1 MSGTEGT
8 HRHHH
13 GHGHHHGHH
22 RRQREKRR
30 KMILLGVTIAVAVI
44 ALATGVVLKKLNEQK
59 IYHVTSANSV
69 DVGAGYRYTEY
80 NGKKYQYNNRVT
92 TLLYA
97 GLDSFD
103 EMKQTAVYGDKARA
117 DSIMLIVLDE
127 ASKKM
132 SVVAI
137 NRDTM
142 TEIHRFSRN
151 GDDLGTYVTHLG
163 YAYANGDGGE
173 ASCENLM
180 EAVSNLI
187 DGLPIDGY
195 IVSNQTSI
203 VMINDLVGGVTVTV
217 PNDDL
222 VAQYP
227 ELTKGSV
234 VTLDDSNVRAYVQ
247 QRDTAVD
254 FSNEG
259 RIERQKSF
267 VLSFMDEFSTL
278 VNDDASQVWD
288 KLEECSSWLQTD
300 ITKNRYLS
308 LADAF
313 SQTSLTSDS
322 YYILEGED
330 QLGELHDEFYYD
342 EDALQELIIKLF
354 YREV

>member
-1 MSGTEGT
+1 MDSKENSRRR
-8 HRHHH
+8 HNRHHH
-13 GHGHHHGHH
+13 RKSRH
-22 RRQREKRR
+22 QRKKQ
-30 KMILLGVTIAVAVI
+30 KMLILGLAAAVI
-44 ALATGVVLKKLNEQK
+44 FVGLAATVVVNKLKEQK
-59 IYHVTSANSV
+59 NYHVTGTNSV

-103 EMKQTAVYGDKARA
+103 ELKKTATYGDKARA

-127 ASKKM
+127 VSKKM

-142 TEIHRFSRN
+142 TEVHRFSRN
-151 GDDLGTYVTHLG
+151 GDDLGVYVTHLG
-163 YAYANGDGGE
+163 YAYTNGDGGE
-173 ASCENLM
+173 ASCENLKT
-180 EAVSNLI
+180 AVSTLFNN
-187 DGLPIDGY
+187 LPIDGY
-195 IVSNQTSI
+195 MVSNQTSI

-222 VAQYP
+222 AAKYP
-227 ELTKGSV
+227 ELTTGNV
-234 VTLDDSNVRAYVQ
+234 VTLDESNVRAYVQ

-267 VLSFMDEFSTL
+267 VLSFMDEFGAM
-278 VNDDASQVWD
+278 VKEDASSVWD
-288 KLEECSSWLQTD
+288 SLEACSDWMQTD
-300 ITKNRYLS
+300 ITKNKYLS

-313 SQTSLTSDS
+313 SNTNLTPDS

-354 YREV
+354 YREI

>member
-1 MSGTEGT
+1 MDSKENSRRR
-8 HRHHH
+8 HKRHHH
-13 GHGHHHGHH
+13 
-22 RRQREKRR
+22 RKSRQQR
-30 KMILLGVTIAVAVI
+30 KQQKMLILGLAAAMVLVGLAAAV
-44 ALATGVVLKKLNEQK
+44 VVNKLKEQK
-59 IYHVTSANSV
+59 NYHVTGANSV

-103 EMKQTAVYGDKARA
+103 ELKQTATYGDKARA

-142 TEIHRFSRN
+142 TEVHRFSRN
-151 GDDLGTYVTHLG
+151 GGDLGTYVTHLG
-163 YAYANGDGGE
+163 YAYANGDGGT
-173 ASCENLM
+173 ASCENLKT
-180 EAVSNLI
+180 AVSTLFN
-187 DGLPIDGY
+187 DLPIDGY
-195 IVSNQTSI
+195 MVSNQTSI

-217 PNDDL
+217 PNNDL
-222 VAQYP
+222 ATQYP
-227 ELTKGSV
+227 ELTEGNI
-234 VTLDDSNVRAYVQ
+234 VTLDESNVRAYVQ

-267 VLSFMDEFSTL
+267 VLSFMDEFGTL
-278 VNDDASQVWD
+278 VKDNSMQVWD
-288 KLEECSSWLQTD
+288 ELEECSNWMQTD

-313 SQTSLTSDS
+313 SQTNLAPDS

>member
-1 MSGTEGT
+1 MDSKENSRRR
-8 HRHHH
+8 HNRHHH
-13 GHGHHHGHH
+13 RKSRH
-22 RRQREKRR
+22 QRKKQ
-30 KMILLGVTIAVAVI
+30 KMLILGLAAAVI
-44 ALATGVVLKKLNEQK
+44 FVGLAATVVVNKLKEQK
-59 IYHVTSANSV
+59 NYHVTGINAV

-103 EMKQTAVYGDKARA
+103 ELKQTATYGDKARA

-127 ASKKM
+127 VSKKM

-142 TEIHRFSRN
+142 TEVHRFSRN
-151 GDDLGTYVTHLG
+151 GDDLGVYVTHLG
-163 YAYANGDGGE
+163 YAYTNGDGGE
-173 ASCENLM
+173 ASCENLKT
-180 EAVSNLI
+180 AVSTLFNN
-187 DGLPIDGY
+187 LPIDGY
-195 IVSNQTSI
+195 MVSNQTSI

-222 VAQYP
+222 AAKYP
-227 ELTKGSV
+227 ELTTGNV
-234 VTLDDSNVRAYVQ
+234 VTLDESNVRAYVQ

-267 VLSFMDEFSTL
+267 VLSFMDEFGTM
-278 VNDDASQVWD
+278 VKEDASSVWD
-288 KLEECSSWLQTD
+288 SLEACSDWMQTD
-300 ITKNRYLS
+300 ITKNKYLS

-313 SQTSLTSDS
+313 SNTNLTPDS

-354 YREV
+354 YREI

>member
-1 MSGTEGT
+1 MDSKENSRRR
-8 HRHHH
+8 HNRHHH
-13 GHGHHHGHH
+13 RKSRH
-22 RRQREKRR
+22 QRKKQ
-30 KMILLGVTIAVAVI
+30 KMLILGLAAAVI
-44 ALATGVVLKKLNEQK
+44 FVGLAATVVVNKLKEQK
-59 IYHVTSANSV
+59 NYHVTGINSV

-103 EMKQTAVYGDKARA
+103 ELKQTATYGDKARA

-127 ASKKM
+127 VSKKM

-142 TEIHRFSRN
+142 TEVHRFSRK
-151 GDDLGTYVTHLG
+151 GDDLGVYVTHLG
-163 YAYANGDGGE
+163 YAYTNGDGGE
-173 ASCENLM
+173 ASCENLKT
-180 EAVSNLI
+180 AVSTLFNN
-187 DGLPIDGY
+187 LPIDGY
-195 IVSNQTSI
+195 MVSNQTSI

-222 VAQYP
+222 AAKYP
-227 ELTKGSV
+227 ELTTGNV
-234 VTLDDSNVRAYVQ
+234 VTLDESNVRAYVQ

-267 VLSFMDEFSTL
+267 VLSFMDEFGSM
-278 VNDDASQVWD
+278 VKEDASSVWD
-288 KLEECSSWLQTD
+288 SLEACSDWMQTD
-300 ITKNRYLS
+300 ITKNKYLS

-313 SQTSLTSDS
+313 SNTNLTPDS

-354 YREV
+354 YREI

>member
-1 MSGTEGT
+1 MDSKENSRRR
-8 HRHHH
+8 HNRHHH
-13 GHGHHHGHH
+13 RKSRHH
-22 RRQREKRR
+22 RKKQ
-30 KMILLGVTIAVAVI
+30 KMLILGLAAAVI
-44 ALATGVVLKKLNEQK
+44 FVGLAATVVVNKLKEQK
-59 IYHVTSANSV
+59 NYHVTGANSV
-69 DVGAGYRYTEY
+69 DVGVGYRYTEY

-103 EMKQTAVYGDKARA
+103 ELKQTATYGDKARA

-142 TEIHRFSRN
+142 TDVHRFSRN
-151 GDDLGTYVTHLG
+151 GGDLGTYVTHLG
-163 YAYANGDGGE
+163 YAYANGDGGT
-173 ASCENLM
+173 ASCENLKT
-180 EAVSNLI
+180 AVSNLFNN
-187 DGLPIDGY
+187 LPIDGY
-195 IVSNQTSI
+195 MVSNQTSI

-217 PNDDL
+217 PNNDL
-222 VAQYP
+222 ATQYP
-227 ELTKGSV
+227 ELTEGNI
-234 VTLDDSNVRAYVQ
+234 VTLDESNVRAYVQ

-267 VLSFMDEFSTL
+267 VLSLMDEFGTL
-278 VNDDASQVWD
+278 VRDNSTQVWD
-288 KLEECSSWLQTD
+288 ELEECSNWMQTD
-300 ITKNRYLS
+300 ITKNKYLS

-313 SQTSLTSDS
+313 SQTNLAPDS

-354 YREV
+354 YREI

>member
-1 MSGTEGT
+1 MDSKENSRRR
-8 HRHHH
+8 HNRHHH
-13 GHGHHHGHH
+13 RKSRH
-22 RRQREKRR
+22 QRKKQ
-30 KMILLGVTIAVAVI
+30 KMLILGLAAAVI
-44 ALATGVVLKKLNEQK
+44 FVGLAATVVINKLKEQK
-59 IYHVTSANSV
+59 NYHVTGANSV

-103 EMKQTAVYGDKARA
+103 ELKQTATYGDKARA

-127 ASKKM
+127 VSKKM

-142 TEIHRFSRN
+142 TEVHRFSRK
-151 GDDLGTYVTHLG
+151 GDDLGVYVTHLG
-163 YAYANGDGGE
+163 YAYTNGDGGE
-173 ASCENLM
+173 ASCENLKT
-180 EAVSNLI
+180 AVSTLFNN
-187 DGLPIDGY
+187 LPIDGY
-195 IVSNQTSI
+195 MVSNQTSI

-222 VAQYP
+222 AAKYP
-227 ELTKGSV
+227 ELTTGNV
-234 VTLDDSNVRAYVQ
+234 VTLDESNVRAYVQ
-247 QRDTAVD
+247 QRDTDVD

-267 VLSFMDEFSTL
+267 VLSFMDEFGAM
-278 VNDDASQVWD
+278 VKEDASSVWD
-288 KLEECSSWLQTD
+288 SLEACSDWMQTD
-300 ITKNRYLS
+300 ITKNKYLS

-313 SQTSLTSDS
+313 SNTNLTPDS

-354 YREV
+354 YREI

>member
-1 MSGTEGT
+1 MDSKENSRRR
-8 HRHHH
+8 HKRHHH
-13 GHGHHHGHH
+13 GKS
-22 RRQREKRR
+22 RQQR
-30 KMILLGVTIAVAVI
+30 KKQKMLILGLAAAVVFVGLAAAV
-44 ALATGVVLKKLNEQK
+44 VVNKLKEQK
-59 IYHVTSANSV
+59 NYHVTGANSV

-103 EMKQTAVYGDKARA
+103 ELKQTATYGDKARA

-142 TEIHRFSRN
+142 TEVHRFSRN
-151 GDDLGTYVTHLG
+151 GGDLGTYVTHLG
-163 YAYANGDGGE
+163 YAYANGDGGT
-173 ASCENLM
+173 ASCENLKT
-180 EAVSNLI
+180 AVSTLFNN
-187 DGLPIDGY
+187 LPIDGY
-195 IVSNQTSI
+195 MVSNQTSI

-217 PNDDL
+217 PNNDL
-222 VAQYP
+222 ATQYP
-227 ELTKGSV
+227 ELTEGNI
-234 VTLDDSNVRAYVQ
+234 VTLDESNVRAYVQ

-267 VLSFMDEFSTL
+267 VLSFMDEFGTL
-278 VNDDASQVWD
+278 VKDNSMQVWD
-288 KLEECSSWLQTD
+288 ELEECSNWMQTD

-313 SQTSLTSDS
+313 SQTNLAPDS

>member
-1 MSGTEGT
+1 MDSKENSRRR
-8 HRHHH
+8 HNRHHH
-13 GHGHHHGHH
+13 RKSRH
-22 RRQREKRR
+22 QRKKQ
-30 KMILLGVTIAVAVI
+30 KMLILGLAAAVI
-44 ALATGVVLKKLNEQK
+44 FVGLAATVVINKLKEQK
-59 IYHVTSANSV
+59 NYHVTGANSV

-103 EMKQTAVYGDKARA
+103 ELKQTATYGDKARA

-127 ASKKM
+127 VSKKM

-142 TEIHRFSRN
+142 TEVHRFSRK
-151 GDDLGTYVTHLG
+151 GDDLGVYVTHLG
-163 YAYANGDGGE
+163 YAYTNGDGGE
-173 ASCENLM
+173 ASCENLKT
-180 EAVSNLI
+180 AVSTLFNN
-187 DGLPIDGY
+187 LPIDGY
-195 IVSNQTSI
+195 MVSNQTSI

-222 VAQYP
+222 VAKYP
-227 ELTKGSV
+227 ELTTGNV
-234 VTLDDSNVRAYVQ
+234 VTLDESNVRAYVQ

-267 VLSFMDEFSTL
+267 VLSFMDEFGAM
-278 VNDDASQVWD
+278 VKEDASSVWD
-288 KLEECSSWLQTD
+288 SLEACSDWMQTD
-300 ITKNRYLS
+300 ITKNKYLS

-313 SQTSLTSDS
+313 SNTNLTADS

-354 YREV
+354 YREI

>member
-1 MSGTEGT
+1 MDSKENSRRR
-8 HRHHH
+8 HNRHHH
-13 GHGHHHGHH
+13 RKSRH
-22 RRQREKRR
+22 QRKKQ
-30 KMILLGVTIAVAVI
+30 KMLILGLAAAVI
-44 ALATGVVLKKLNEQK
+44 FVGLAATVVINKLKEQK
-59 IYHVTSANSV
+59 NYHVTGANSV

-103 EMKQTAVYGDKARA
+103 ELKQTATYGDKARA

-127 ASKKM
+127 VSKKM

-142 TEIHRFSRN
+142 TEVHRFSRK
-151 GDDLGTYVTHLG
+151 GDDLGVYVTHLG
-163 YAYANGDGGE
+163 YAYTNGDGGE
-173 ASCENLM
+173 ASCENLKT
-180 EAVSNLI
+180 AVSTLFNN
-187 DGLPIDGY
+187 LPIDGY
-195 IVSNQTSI
+195 MVSNQTSI

-222 VAQYP
+222 AAKYP
-227 ELTKGSV
+227 ELTTGNV
-234 VTLDDSNVRAYVQ
+234 VTLDESNVRAYVQ

-267 VLSFMDEFSTL
+267 VLSFMDEFGAM
-278 VNDDASQVWD
+278 VKEDASSVWD
-288 KLEECSSWLQTD
+288 SLEACSDWMQTD
-300 ITKNRYLS
+300 ITKNKYLS

-313 SQTSLTSDS
+313 SNTNLTPDS

-354 YREV
+354 YREI

>member
-1 MSGTEGT
+1 MVLVG
-8 HRHHH
+8 
-13 GHGHHHGHH
+13 
-22 RRQREKRR
+22 
-30 KMILLGVTIAVAVI
+30 LAAAV
-44 ALATGVVLKKLNEQK
+44 VVNKLKEQK
-59 IYHVTSANSV
+59 NYHVTGANSV

-103 EMKQTAVYGDKARA
+103 ELKQTATYGDKARA

-142 TEIHRFSRN
+142 TEVHRFSRN
-151 GDDLGTYVTHLG
+151 GGDLGTYVTHLG
-163 YAYANGDGGE
+163 YAYANGDGGT
-173 ASCENLM
+173 ASCENLKT
-180 EAVSNLI
+180 AVSDLFNC
-187 DGLPIDGY
+187 LPINGY
-195 IVSNQTSI
+195 MVSNQTSI

-222 VAQYP
+222 AAKYP
-227 ELTKGSV
+227 ELTTGNV
-234 VTLDDSNVRAYVQ
+234 VTLDESNVRAYVQ

-267 VLSFMDEFSTL
+267 VLSFMDEFGAM
-278 VNDDASQVWD
+278 VKEDASSVWD
-288 KLEECSSWLQTD
+288 SLEACSDWMQTD
-300 ITKNRYLS
+300 ITKNKYLS

-313 SQTSLTSDS
+313 SNTNLTPDS

-354 YREV
+354 YREI

>member
-1 MSGTEGT
+1 MDSKENSRRG
-8 HRHHH
+8 HKRHHH
-13 GHGHHHGHH
+13 GKS
-22 RRQREKRR
+22 RQQR
-30 KMILLGVTIAVAVI
+30 KQQKMLILGLAAAVVFVGLAAAV
-44 ALATGVVLKKLNEQK
+44 VVNKLNEQK
-59 IYHVTSANSV
+59 NYHVTGANSV

-103 EMKQTAVYGDKARA
+103 ELKQTATYGDKARA

-142 TEIHRFSRN
+142 TEVHRFSRN
-151 GDDLGTYVTHLG
+151 GGDLGTYVTHLG
-163 YAYANGDGGE
+163 YAYANGDGGT
-173 ASCENLM
+173 ASCENLKT
-180 EAVSNLI
+180 AVSTLFNN
-187 DGLPIDGY
+187 LPIDGY
-195 IVSNQTSI
+195 MVSNQTSI

-217 PNDDL
+217 PNNDL
-222 VAQYP
+222 ATKYP
-227 ELTKGSV
+227 ELTEGNI
-234 VTLDDSNVRAYVQ
+234 VTLDESNVRAYVQ

-267 VLSFMDEFSTL
+267 VLSFMDEFGTL
-278 VNDDASQVWD
+278 VKDNSMQVWD
-288 KLEECSSWLQTD
+288 ELEECSDWMQTD

-313 SQTSLTSDS
+313 SQTNLAPDS

>member
-1 MSGTEGT
+1 MDSKENSRRR
-8 HRHHH
+8 HNRHHH
-13 GHGHHHGHH
+13 RKSRH
-22 RRQREKRR
+22 QRKKQ
-30 KMILLGVTIAVAVI
+30 KMLILGLAAAVAFVGLAATVVI
-44 ALATGVVLKKLNEQK
+44 NKLKEQK
-59 IYHVTSANSV
+59 NYHVTGANSV

-103 EMKQTAVYGDKARA
+103 ELKQTATYGDKARA

-127 ASKKM
+127 VSKKM

-142 TEIHRFSRN
+142 TEAHRFSRK
-151 GDDLGTYVTHLG
+151 GDDLGVYVTHLG
-163 YAYANGDGGE
+163 YAYTNGDGGE
-173 ASCENLM
+173 ASCENLKT
-180 EAVSNLI
+180 AVSTLFNN
-187 DGLPIDGY
+187 LPIDGY
-195 IVSNQTSI
+195 MVSNQTSI

-222 VAQYP
+222 AAKYP
-227 ELTKGSV
+227 ELTTGNV
-234 VTLDDSNVRAYVQ
+234 VTLDESNVRAYVQ

-267 VLSFMDEFSTL
+267 VLSFMDEFGAM
-278 VNDDASQVWD
+278 VKEDASSVWD
-288 KLEECSSWLQTD
+288 SLEACSDWMQTD
-300 ITKNRYLS
+300 ITKNKYLS

-313 SQTSLTSDS
+313 SNTNLTPDS

-354 YREV
+354 YREI

>member
-1 MSGTEGT
+1 MDSKENSRRR
-8 HRHHH
+8 HNRHHH
-13 GHGHHHGHH
+13 RKSRH
-22 RRQREKRR
+22 QRKKQ
-30 KMILLGVTIAVAVI
+30 KMLILGLAAAVI
-44 ALATGVVLKKLNEQK
+44 FVGLAATVVVNKLKEQK
-59 IYHVTSANSV
+59 NYHVTGTNSV

-103 EMKQTAVYGDKARA
+103 ELKQTATYGDKARA

-142 TEIHRFSRN
+142 TEVHRFSRN
-151 GDDLGTYVTHLG
+151 GGDLGNYVTHLG
-163 YAYANGDGGE
+163 YAYANGDGGT
-173 ASCENLM
+173 ASCENLKT
-180 EAVSNLI
+180 AVSTLFN
-187 DGLPIDGY
+187 DLPIDGY
-195 IVSNQTSI
+195 MVSNQTSI
-203 VMINDLVGGVTVTV
+203 AMINDLVGGVTVTV
-217 PNDDL
+217 PNNDL
-222 VAQYP
+222 ATQYP
-227 ELTKGSV
+227 ELTEGNI
-234 VTLDDSNVRAYVQ
+234 VTLDESNVRAYVQ

-267 VLSFMDEFSTL
+267 VLSFMDEFGTL
-278 VNDDASQVWD
+278 VKDNSMQVWD
-288 KLEECSSWLQTD
+288 ELEECSDWMQTD

-313 SQTSLTSDS
+313 SQTNLAPDS

>member
-1 MSGTEGT
+1 MDSKENSRRR
-8 HRHHH
+8 HNRHHH
-13 GHGHHHGHH
+13 RKSRH
-22 RRQREKRR
+22 QRKKQ
-30 KMILLGVTIAVAVI
+30 KMLILGLAAAVAFVGLAATVVI
-44 ALATGVVLKKLNEQK
+44 NKLKEQK
-59 IYHVTSANSV
+59 NYHVTGANSV

-103 EMKQTAVYGDKARA
+103 ELKQTATYGDKARA

-127 ASKKM
+127 VSKKM

-142 TEIHRFSRN
+142 TEVHRFSRN
-151 GDDLGTYVTHLG
+151 GDDLGVYVTHLG
-163 YAYANGDGGE
+163 YAYTNGDGGE
-173 ASCENLM
+173 ASCENLKT
-180 EAVSNLI
+180 AVSTLFNN
-187 DGLPIDGY
+187 LPIDGY
-195 IVSNQTSI
+195 MVSNQTSI

-222 VAQYP
+222 AAKYP
-227 ELTKGSV
+227 ELTTGNV
-234 VTLDDSNVRAYVQ
+234 VTLDESNVRAYVQ

-267 VLSFMDEFSTL
+267 VLSFMDEFGAM
-278 VNDDASQVWD
+278 VKEDASSVWD
-288 KLEECSSWLQTD
+288 SLEACSDWMQTD
-300 ITKNRYLS
+300 ITKNKYLS

-313 SQTSLTSDS
+313 SQTNLAPDS

-330 QLGELHDEFYYD
+330 QLGEFHDEFYYD

-354 YREV
+354 YREI

>member
-1 MSGTEGT
+1 MDSKENSRRR
-8 HRHHH
+8 HNRHHH
-13 GHGHHHGHH
+13 RKSRHH
-22 RRQREKRR
+22 RKKQ
-30 KMILLGVTIAVAVI
+30 KMLILGLAAAVI
-44 ALATGVVLKKLNEQK
+44 FVGLAATVVVNKLKEQK
-59 IYHVTSANSV
+59 NYHVTGANSV
-69 DVGAGYRYTEY
+69 DVGVGYRYTEY

-97 GLDSFD
+97 SLEFD
-103 EMKQTAVYGDKARA
+103 ELKQTATYGDKARA

-142 TEIHRFSRN
+142 TDVHRFSRN
-151 GDDLGTYVTHLG
+151 GGDLGTYVTHLG
-163 YAYANGDGGE
+163 YAYANGDGGT
-173 ASCENLM
+173 ASCENLKT
-180 EAVSNLI
+180 AVSNLFNN
-187 DGLPIDGY
+187 LPIDGY
-195 IVSNQTSI
+195 MVSNQTSI

-217 PNDDL
+217 PNNDL
-222 VAQYP
+222 ATQYP
-227 ELTKGSV
+227 ELTEGNI
-234 VTLDDSNVRAYVQ
+234 VTLDESNVRAYVQ

-267 VLSFMDEFSTL
+267 VLSLMDEFGTL
-278 VNDDASQVWD
+278 VRDNSTQVWD
-288 KLEECSSWLQTD
+288 ELEECSNWMQTD
-300 ITKNRYLS
+300 ITKNKYLS

-313 SQTSLTSDS
+313 SQTNLAPDS

-354 YREV
+354 YREI

>member
-1 MSGTEGT
+1 MDSKENSRRR
-8 HRHHH
+8 HNRHHH
-13 GHGHHHGHH
+13 RKSRHH
-22 RRQREKRR
+22 RKKQ
-30 KMILLGVTIAVAVI
+30 KMLILGLAAAVI
-44 ALATGVVLKKLNEQK
+44 FVGLAATVVVNKLKEQK
-59 IYHVTSANSV
+59 NYHVTGANSV
-69 DVGAGYRYTEY
+69 DVGVGYRYTEY

-103 EMKQTAVYGDKARA
+103 ELKQTATYGDKARA

-142 TEIHRFSRN
+142 TDVHRFSRN
-151 GDDLGTYVTHLG
+151 GGDLGTYVTHLG
-163 YAYANGDGGE
+163 YAYANGDGGT
-173 ASCENLM
+173 ASCENLKT
-180 EAVSNLI
+180 AVSNLFNN
-187 DGLPIDGY
+187 LPIDGY
-195 IVSNQTSI
+195 MVSNQTSI

-217 PNDDL
+217 PNNDL
-222 VAQYP
+222 ATQYP
-227 ELTKGSV
+227 ELTEGNI
-234 VTLDDSNVRAYVQ
+234 VTLDESNVRAYVQ

-267 VLSFMDEFSTL
+267 VLSLMDEFGTL
-278 VNDDASQVWD
+278 VRDNSTQVWD
-288 KLEECSSWLQTD
+288 ELEECSNWMQTD
-300 ITKNRYLS
+300 ITKNKYLS
-308 LADAF
+308 LAYAF
-313 SQTSLTSDS
+313 SQTNLAPDS

-354 YREV
+354 YREI

>member
-1 MSGTEGT
+1 MDSKENSRRG
-8 HRHHH
+8 HKRHHH
-13 GHGHHHGHH
+13 
-22 RRQREKRR
+22 RKSRQQR
-30 KMILLGVTIAVAVI
+30 KQQKMLILGLAAAVVFVGLAAAV
-44 ALATGVVLKKLNEQK
+44 VVNKLNEQK
-59 IYHVTSANSV
+59 NYHVTGANSV

-103 EMKQTAVYGDKARA
+103 ELKQTATYGDKARA

-142 TEIHRFSRN
+142 TEVHRFSRN
-151 GDDLGTYVTHLG
+151 GGDLGTYVTHLG
-163 YAYANGDGGE
+163 YAYANGDGGT
-173 ASCENLM
+173 ASCENLKT
-180 EAVSNLI
+180 AVSTLFN
-187 DGLPIDGY
+187 DLPIDGY
-195 IVSNQTSI
+195 MVSNQTSI

-217 PNDDL
+217 PNNDL
-222 VAQYP
+222 ATQYP
-227 ELTKGSV
+227 ELTEGNI
-234 VTLDDSNVRAYVQ
+234 VTLDESNVRAYVQ

-267 VLSFMDEFSTL
+267 VLSFMDEFGTL
-278 VNDDASQVWD
+278 VKDNSMQVWD
-288 KLEECSSWLQTD
+288 ELEECSDWMQTD

-313 SQTSLTSDS
+313 SQTNLAPDS

>member
-1 MSGTEGT
+1 MDSKENSRRR
-8 HRHHH
+8 HNRHHH
-13 GHGHHHGHH
+13 RKSRH
-22 RRQREKRR
+22 QRKKQ
-30 KMILLGVTIAVAVI
+30 KMLILGLAAAAIFVGLAATVVI
-44 ALATGVVLKKLNEQK
+44 NKLKEQK
-59 IYHVTSANSV
+59 NYHVTGANSV

-103 EMKQTAVYGDKARA
+103 ELKQTATYGDKARA

-127 ASKKM
+127 VSKKM

-142 TEIHRFSRN
+142 TEVHRFSRK
-151 GDDLGTYVTHLG
+151 GDDLGVYVTHLG
-163 YAYANGDGGE
+163 YAYTNGDGGE
-173 ASCENLM
+173 ASCENLKT
-180 EAVSNLI
+180 AVSTLFNN
-187 DGLPIDGY
+187 LPIDGY
-195 IVSNQTSI
+195 MVSNQTSI

-222 VAQYP
+222 AAKYP
-227 ELTKGSV
+227 ELTTGNV
-234 VTLDDSNVRAYVQ
+234 VTLDESNVRAYVQ

-267 VLSFMDEFSTL
+267 VLSFMDEFGTM
-278 VNDDASQVWD
+278 VKEDASSVWD
-288 KLEECSSWLQTD
+288 SLEACSDWMQTD
-300 ITKNRYLS
+300 ITKNKYLS

-313 SQTSLTSDS
+313 SNTNLTPDS

-354 YREV
+354 YREI

>member
-1 MSGTEGT
+1 MDSKENSRRRYN
-8 HRHHH
+8 RHHH
-13 GHGHHHGHH
+13 RKSRH
-22 RRQREKRR
+22 QRKKQ
-30 KMILLGVTIAVAVI
+30 KMLILGLAAAVAFVGLAATVVI
-44 ALATGVVLKKLNEQK
+44 NKLKEQK
-59 IYHVTSANSV
+59 NYHVTGANSV

-103 EMKQTAVYGDKARA
+103 ELKQTATYGDKARA

-127 ASKKM
+127 VSKKM

-142 TEIHRFSRN
+142 TEVHRFSRK
-151 GDDLGTYVTHLG
+151 GDDLGVYVTHLG
-163 YAYANGDGGE
+163 YAYTNGDGGE
-173 ASCENLM
+173 ASCENLKT
-180 EAVSNLI
+180 AVSTLFNN
-187 DGLPIDGY
+187 LPIDGY
-195 IVSNQTSI
+195 MVSNQTSI

-222 VAQYP
+222 AAKYP
-227 ELTKGSV
+227 ELTTGNV
-234 VTLDDSNVRAYVQ
+234 VTLDESNVRAYVQ

-267 VLSFMDEFSTL
+267 VLSFMDEFGAM
-278 VNDDASQVWD
+278 VKEDASSVWD
-288 KLEECSSWLQTD
+288 SLEACSDWMQTD
-300 ITKNRYLS
+300 ITKNKYLS

-313 SQTSLTSDS
+313 SNTNLTPDS

-354 YREV
+354 YREI

>member
-1 MSGTEGT
+1 MDSKENSRRG
-8 HRHHH
+8 HKRHHH
-13 GHGHHHGHH
+13 
-22 RRQREKRR
+22 RKSRQQR
-30 KMILLGVTIAVAVI
+30 KQQKMLILGLAAAVVFVGLAAAV
-44 ALATGVVLKKLNEQK
+44 VVNKLKEQK
-59 IYHVTSANSV
+59 NYHVTGANSV

-103 EMKQTAVYGDKARA
+103 ELKQTATYGDKARA

-142 TEIHRFSRN
+142 TEVHRFSRN
-151 GDDLGTYVTHLG
+151 GGDLGTYVTHLG

-173 ASCENLM
+173 ASCENLKT
-180 EAVSNLI
+180 AVSDLFNC
-187 DGLPIDGY
+187 LPINGY
-195 IVSNQTSI
+195 MVSNQTSI

-222 VAQYP
+222 AAKYP
-227 ELTKGSV
+227 ELTTGNV
-234 VTLDDSNVRAYVQ
+234 VTLDESNVRAYVQ

-267 VLSFMDEFSTL
+267 VLSFMDEFGAM
-278 VNDDASQVWD
+278 VKEDASSVWD
-288 KLEECSSWLQTD
+288 SLEACSDWMQTD
-300 ITKNRYLS
+300 ITKNKYLS

-313 SQTSLTSDS
+313 SNTNLTPDS

-354 YREV
+354 YREI

>member
-1 MSGTEGT
+1 MDSKENSRRR
-8 HRHHH
+8 HSRHHH
-13 GHGHHHGHH
+13 RKSRH
-22 RRQREKRR
+22 QRKKQ
-30 KMILLGVTIAVAVI
+30 KMLILGLAAAVVFVG
-44 ALATGVVLKKLNEQK
+44 LAATVVVNKLKEQK
-59 IYHVTSANSV
+59 NYHVTGANSV

-103 EMKQTAVYGDKARA
+103 ELKQTATYGDKARA

-142 TEIHRFSRN
+142 TEVHRFSRN
-151 GDDLGTYVTHLG
+151 GGDLGTYVTHLG
-163 YAYANGDGGE
+163 YAYTNGDGGT
-173 ASCENLM
+173 ASCENLKT
-180 EAVSNLI
+180 AVSTLFN
-187 DGLPIDGY
+187 DLPIDGY
-195 IVSNQTSI
+195 MVSNQTSI

-217 PNDDL
+217 PNNDL
-222 VAQYP
+222 ATKYP
-227 ELTKGSV
+227 ELTEGNI
-234 VTLDDSNVRAYVQ
+234 VTLDESNVRAYVQ

-267 VLSFMDEFSTL
+267 VLSFMDEFGAM
-278 VNDDASQVWD
+278 VKEDASSVWD
-288 KLEECSSWLQTD
+288 SLEACSDWMQTD
-300 ITKNRYLS
+300 ITKNKYLS

-313 SQTSLTSDS
+313 SNTNLTPDS

-354 YREV
+354 YREI

>member
-1 MSGTEGT
+1 ML
-8 HRHHH
+8 
-13 GHGHHHGHH
+13 
-22 RRQREKRR
+22 
-30 KMILLGVTIAVAVI
+30 ILGLAAAVAFVGLAATVVI
-44 ALATGVVLKKLNEQK
+44 NKLKEQK
-59 IYHVTSANSV
+59 NYHVTGANSV

-103 EMKQTAVYGDKARA
+103 ELKQTATYGDKARA

-142 TEIHRFSRN
+142 TEVHRFSRN
-151 GDDLGTYVTHLG
+151 GGDLGTYVTHLG
-163 YAYANGDGGE
+163 YAYANGDGGT
-173 ASCENLM
+173 ASCENLKT
-180 EAVSNLI
+180 AVSTLFNN
-187 DGLPIDGY
+187 LPIDGY
-195 IVSNQTSI
+195 MVSNQTSI

-217 PNDDL
+217 PNNDL
-222 VAQYP
+222 ATKYP
-227 ELTKGSV
+227 ELTEGNI
-234 VTLDDSNVRAYVQ
+234 VTLDESNVRAYVQ

-267 VLSFMDEFSTL
+267 VLSFMDEFGTL
-278 VNDDASQVWD
+278 VKDNSMQVWD
-288 KLEECSSWLQTD
+288 ELEECSDWMQTD

-313 SQTSLTSDS
+313 SQTNLAPDS

>member
-1 MSGTEGT
+1 MDSKENSRRR
-8 HRHHH
+8 HKRHHH
-13 GHGHHHGHH
+13 
-22 RRQREKRR
+22 RKSRQQR
-30 KMILLGVTIAVAVI
+30 KQQKMLILGLAAAMVLVGLAAAV
-44 ALATGVVLKKLNEQK
+44 VVNKLKEQK
-59 IYHVTSANSV
+59 NYHVTGANSV

-103 EMKQTAVYGDKARA
+103 ELKQTATYGDKARA

-142 TEIHRFSRN
+142 TEVHRFSRN
-151 GDDLGTYVTHLG
+151 GGDLGTYVTHLG
-163 YAYANGDGGE
+163 YAYANGDGGT
-173 ASCENLM
+173 ASCENLK

-187 DGLPIDGY
+187 GGLPISGY

-203 VMINDLVGGVTVTV
+203 SMINDLVGGVTVTV

-222 VAQYP
+222 AAEYP
-227 ELTKGSV
+227 ELTSGSV
-234 VTLDDSNVRAYVQ
+234 VTLDDSNVRAFVQ

-267 VLSFMDEFSTL
+267 VTSFMDEFGTL
-278 VNDDASQVWD
+278 VAEDASGVWN
-288 KLEECSSWLQTD
+288 KLEDFGNYLQTD
-300 ITKNRYLS
+300 ITKNKYLS

-313 SQTSLTSDS
+313 HNTSLTSDS

-330 QLGELHDEFYYD
+330 SLGELHDEFYYD
-342 EDALQELIIKLF
+342 ADALQELIIKLF

>member
-1 MSGTEGT
+1 MESKQRIDSTS
-8 HRHHH
+8 R
-13 GHGHHHGHH
+13 HHGHH
-22 RRQREKRR
+22 KHHRHHRHGRNIKPLV
-30 KMILLGVTIAVAVI
+30 IGLIVAAVAV
-44 ALATGVVLKKLNEQK
+44 ALGSAAVVNQLNRRK
-59 IYHVTSANSV
+59 NYHVTGANSV

-103 EMKQTAVYGDKARA
+103 ELKQTATYGDKARA

-127 ASKKM
+127 VSKKM

-142 TEIHRFSRN
+142 TEVHRFSRN
-151 GDDLGTYVTHLG
+151 GDDLGAYVTHLG

-173 ASCENLM
+173 ASCENLKT
-180 EAVSNLI
+180 AVSDLFNC
-187 DGLPIDGY
+187 LPINGY
-195 IVSNQTSI
+195 MVSNQTSI

-222 VAQYP
+222 AAKYP
-227 ELTKGSV
+227 ELTTGNV
-234 VTLDDSNVRAYVQ
+234 VTLDESNVRAYVQ

-267 VLSFMDEFSTL
+267 VLSFMDEFGAM
-278 VNDDASQVWD
+278 VKEDASSVWD
-288 KLEECSSWLQTD
+288 SLEACSDWMQTD
-300 ITKNRYLS
+300 ITKNKYLS

-313 SQTSLTSDS
+313 SNTSLTPDS

-354 YREV
+354 YREI

>member
-1 MSGTEGT
+1 MDSKENSRRR
-8 HRHHH
+8 HNRHHH
-13 GHGHHHGHH
+13 RKSRHH
-22 RRQREKRR
+22 RKKQ
-30 KMILLGVTIAVAVI
+30 KMLILGLAAAVI
-44 ALATGVVLKKLNEQK
+44 FVGLAATVVVNKLTEQK
-59 IYHVTSANSV
+59 NYHVTGANSV
-69 DVGAGYRYTEY
+69 DVGVGYRYTEY

-103 EMKQTAVYGDKARA
+103 ELKQTATYGDKARA

-142 TEIHRFSRN
+142 TDVHRFSRN
-151 GDDLGTYVTHLG
+151 GGDLGTYVTHLG
-163 YAYANGDGGE
+163 YAYANGDGGT
-173 ASCENLM
+173 ASCENLKT
-180 EAVSNLI
+180 AVSNLFNN
-187 DGLPIDGY
+187 LPIDGY
-195 IVSNQTSI
+195 MVSNQKSI

-217 PNDDL
+217 PNNDL
-222 VAQYP
+222 ATQYP
-227 ELTKGSV
+227 ELTEGNI
-234 VTLDDSNVRAYVQ
+234 VTLDESNVRAYVQ

-267 VLSFMDEFSTL
+267 VLSFMDEFGTL
-278 VNDDASQVWD
+278 VRDNSTQVWD
-288 KLEECSSWLQTD
+288 ELEECSNWMQTD
-300 ITKNRYLS
+300 ITKNKYLS

-313 SQTSLTSDS
+313 SQTNLAPDS
-322 YYILEGED
+322 YDILEGED

-354 YREV
+354 YREI

>member
-1 MSGTEGT
+1 MDSKENSRRR
-8 HRHHH
+8 HKRHHH
-13 GHGHHHGHH
+13 GKS
-22 RRQREKRR
+22 RQQR
-30 KMILLGVTIAVAVI
+30 KQQKMLILGLVAAMVLVGLAAAV
-44 ALATGVVLKKLNEQK
+44 VVNKLKEQK
-59 IYHVTSANSV
+59 NYHVTGANSV

-103 EMKQTAVYGDKARA
+103 ELKQTATYGDKARA

-127 ASKKM
+127 DSKKM

-142 TEIHRFSRN
+142 TEVHRFSRN
-151 GDDLGTYVTHLG
+151 GGDLGTYVTHLG
-163 YAYANGDGGE
+163 YAYANGDGGT
-173 ASCENLM
+173 ASCENLKT
-180 EAVSNLI
+180 AVSTLFNN
-187 DGLPIDGY
+187 LPIDGY
-195 IVSNQTSI
+195 MVSNQTSI
-203 VMINDLVGGVTVTV
+203 AMINDLVGGVTVTV
-217 PNDDL
+217 PNNDL
-222 VAQYP
+222 ATQYP
-227 ELTKGSV
+227 ELTEGNI
-234 VTLDDSNVRAYVQ
+234 VTLDESNVRAYVQ

-267 VLSFMDEFSTL
+267 VLSFMDEFGTL
-278 VNDDASQVWD
+278 VKDNSMQVWD
-288 KLEECSSWLQTD
+288 ELEECSNWMQTD

-313 SQTSLTSDS
+313 SQTNLAPDS

>member
-1 MSGTEGT
+1 MDSKENSRRG
-8 HRHHH
+8 HKRHHH
-13 GHGHHHGHH
+13 
-22 RRQREKRR
+22 RKSRQQR
-30 KMILLGVTIAVAVI
+30 KQQKMLILGLAAAVVFVGLAAAV
-44 ALATGVVLKKLNEQK
+44 VVNKLKEQK
-59 IYHVTSANSV
+59 NYHVTGANSV
-69 DVGAGYRYTEY
+69 DVGAGYRYVEY

-103 EMKQTAVYGDKARA
+103 ELKQTATYGDKARA

-142 TEIHRFSRN
+142 TEVHRFSRN
-151 GDDLGTYVTHLG
+151 GGDLGTYVTHLG
-163 YAYANGDGGE
+163 YAYANGDGGT
-173 ASCENLM
+173 ASCENLKT
-180 EAVSNLI
+180 AVSTLFNN
-187 DGLPIDGY
+187 LPIDGY
-195 IVSNQTSI
+195 MVSNQTSI

-217 PNDDL
+217 PNNDL
-222 VAQYP
+222 ATKYP
-227 ELTKGSV
+227 ELTEGNI
-234 VTLDDSNVRAYVQ
+234 VTLDESNVRAYVQ

-267 VLSFMDEFSTL
+267 VLSFMDEFGTL
-278 VNDDASQVWD
+278 VKDNSMQVWD
-288 KLEECSSWLQTD
+288 ELEECSDWMQTD

-313 SQTSLTSDS
+313 SQTNLAPDS

-330 QLGELHDEFYYD
+330 QLGEFHDEFYYD

>member
-1 MSGTEGT
+1 MDSKENSRRR
-8 HRHHH
+8 HNRHHH
-13 GHGHHHGHH
+13 RKSRH
-22 RRQREKRR
+22 QRKKQ
-30 KMILLGVTIAVAVI
+30 KMLILGLAAAVI
-44 ALATGVVLKKLNEQK
+44 FVGLAAIVVINKLKEQK
-59 IYHVTSANSV
+59 NYHVTGANSV

-103 EMKQTAVYGDKARA
+103 ELKQTATYGDKARA

-127 ASKKM
+127 VSKKM

-142 TEIHRFSRN
+142 TEVHRFSRK
-151 GDDLGTYVTHLG
+151 GDDLGVYVTHLG
-163 YAYANGDGGE
+163 YAYTNGDGGE
-173 ASCENLM
+173 ASCENLKT
-180 EAVSNLI
+180 AVSTLFNN
-187 DGLPIDGY
+187 LPIDGY
-195 IVSNQTSI
+195 MVSNQTSI

-222 VAQYP
+222 AAKYP
-227 ELTKGSV
+227 ELTTGNV
-234 VTLDDSNVRAYVQ
+234 VTLDESNVRAYVQ

-267 VLSFMDEFSTL
+267 VLSFMDEFGTM
-278 VNDDASQVWD
+278 VKEDASSVWD
-288 KLEECSSWLQTD
+288 SLEACSDWMQTD
-300 ITKNRYLS
+300 ITKNKYLS

-313 SQTSLTSDS
+313 SNTNLTPDS

-354 YREV
+354 YREI

>member
-1 MSGTEGT
+1 MDSKENSRRR
-8 HRHHH
+8 HNRHHH
-13 GHGHHHGHH
+13 RKSRH
-22 RRQREKRR
+22 QRKKQ
-30 KMILLGVTIAVAVI
+30 KMLILGLAAAVI
-44 ALATGVVLKKLNEQK
+44 FVGLAATVVVNKLKEQK
-59 IYHVTSANSV
+59 NYHVTGTNSV

-103 EMKQTAVYGDKARA
+103 ELKQTATYGDKARA

-127 ASKKM
+127 VSKKM

-142 TEIHRFSRN
+142 TEVHRFSRK
-151 GDDLGTYVTHLG
+151 GDDLGVYVTHLG
-163 YAYANGDGGE
+163 YAYTNGDGGE
-173 ASCENLM
+173 ASCENLKT
-180 EAVSNLI
+180 AVSTLFNN
-187 DGLPIDGY
+187 LPIDGY
-195 IVSNQTSI
+195 MVSNQTSI

-222 VAQYP
+222 AAKYP
-227 ELTKGSV
+227 ELTTGNV
-234 VTLDDSNVRAYVQ
+234 VTLDESNVRAYVQ

-267 VLSFMDEFSTL
+267 VLSFMDEFGTM
-278 VNDDASQVWD
+278 VKEDASSVWGS
-288 KLEECSSWLQTD
+288 LEACSDWMQTD
-300 ITKNRYLS
+300 ITKNKYLS

-313 SQTSLTSDS
+313 SNTNLTPDS

-354 YREV
+354 YREI

>member
-1 MSGTEGT
+1 MVLVG
-8 HRHHH
+8 
-13 GHGHHHGHH
+13 
-22 RRQREKRR
+22 
-30 KMILLGVTIAVAVI
+30 LAAAV
-44 ALATGVVLKKLNEQK
+44 VVNKLKEQK
-59 IYHVTSANSV
+59 NYHVTGANSV

-103 EMKQTAVYGDKARA
+103 ELKQTATYGDKARA

-142 TEIHRFSRN
+142 TEVHRFSRN
-151 GDDLGTYVTHLG
+151 GGDLGTYVTHLG
-163 YAYANGDGGE
+163 YAYANGDGGT
-173 ASCENLM
+173 ASCENLKT
-180 EAVSNLI
+180 AVSTLFNN
-187 DGLPIDGY
+187 LPIDGY
-195 IVSNQTSI
+195 MVSNQTSI

-217 PNDDL
+217 PNNDL
-222 VAQYP
+222 ATKYP
-227 ELTKGSV
+227 ELTEGNI
-234 VTLDDSNVRAYVQ
+234 VTLDESNVRAYVQ

-267 VLSFMDEFSTL
+267 VLSFMDEFGAM
-278 VNDDASQVWD
+278 VKEDASSVWD
-288 KLEECSSWLQTD
+288 SLEACSDWMQTD
-300 ITKNRYLS
+300 ITKNKYLS

-313 SQTSLTSDS
+313 SNTNLTPDS

-354 YREV
+354 YREI

>member
-1 MSGTEGT
+1 MDSKENSRRR
-8 HRHHH
+8 HNRHHH
-13 GHGHHHGHH
+13 RKSRH
-22 RRQREKRR
+22 QRKKQ
-30 KMILLGVTIAVAVI
+30 KMLILGLAAAVAFVGLAATVVI
-44 ALATGVVLKKLNEQK
+44 NKLKEQK
-59 IYHVTSANSV
+59 NYHVTGANSV

-103 EMKQTAVYGDKARA
+103 ELKQTATYGDKARA

-127 ASKKM
+127 VSKKM

-142 TEIHRFSRN
+142 TEVHRFSRK
-151 GDDLGTYVTHLG
+151 GDDLGVYVTHLG
-163 YAYANGDGGE
+163 YAYTNGDGGE
-173 ASCENLM
+173 ASCENLKT
-180 EAVSNLI
+180 AVSTLFNN
-187 DGLPIDGY
+187 LPIDGY
-195 IVSNQTSI
+195 MVSNQTSI

-222 VAQYP
+222 AAKYP
-227 ELTKGSV
+227 ELTTGNV
-234 VTLDDSNVRAYVQ
+234 VTLDESTVRAYVQ

-267 VLSFMDEFSTL
+267 VLSFMDEFGTM
-278 VNDDASQVWD
+278 VKEDASSVWD
-288 KLEECSSWLQTD
+288 SLEACSDWMQTD
-300 ITKNRYLS
+300 ITKNKYLS

-313 SQTSLTSDS
+313 SNTNLTPDS

-354 YREV
+354 YREI

>member
-1 MSGTEGT
+1 MDSKENSRRR
-8 HRHHH
+8 HNRHHH
-13 GHGHHHGHH
+13 RKSRH
-22 RRQREKRR
+22 QRKKQ
-30 KMILLGVTIAVAVI
+30 KMLILGLATAVI
-44 ALATGVVLKKLNEQK
+44 FVGLAATVVINKLKEQK
-59 IYHVTSANSV
+59 NYHVTGANSV

-103 EMKQTAVYGDKARA
+103 ELKQTATYGDKARA

-127 ASKKM
+127 VSKKM

-142 TEIHRFSRN
+142 TEVHRFSRN
-151 GDDLGTYVTHLG
+151 GDDLGVYVTHLG
-163 YAYANGDGGE
+163 YAYTNGDGGE
-173 ASCENLM
+173 ASCENLKT
-180 EAVSNLI
+180 AVSTLFNN
-187 DGLPIDGY
+187 LPIDGY
-195 IVSNQTSI
+195 MVSNQTSI

-222 VAQYP
+222 AAKYP
-227 ELTKGSV
+227 ELTTGNV
-234 VTLDDSNVRAYVQ
+234 VTLDESNVRAYVQ

-267 VLSFMDEFSTL
+267 VLSFMDEFGAM
-278 VNDDASQVWD
+278 VKEDASSVWD
-288 KLEECSSWLQTD
+288 SLEACSDWMQTD
-300 ITKNRYLS
+300 ITKNKYLS

-313 SQTSLTSDS
+313 SNTNLTPDS

-354 YREV
+354 YREI

>member
-1 MSGTEGT
+1 MDSKENSRRR
-8 HRHHH
+8 HNRHHH
-13 GHGHHHGHH
+13 RKSRHH
-22 RRQREKRR
+22 RKKQ
-30 KMILLGVTIAVAVI
+30 KMLILGLAAAVI
-44 ALATGVVLKKLNEQK
+44 FVGLAATVVVNKLKEQK
-59 IYHVTSANSV
+59 NYHVTGANSV
-69 DVGAGYRYTEY
+69 DVGVGYRYTEY

-103 EMKQTAVYGDKARA
+103 ELKQTATYGDKARA

-142 TEIHRFSRN
+142 TDVHRFSRN
-151 GDDLGTYVTHLG
+151 GGDLGTYVTHLG
-163 YAYANGDGGE
+163 YAYANGDGGT
-173 ASCENLM
+173 ASCENLKT
-180 EAVSNLI
+180 AVSNLFNN
-187 DGLPIDGY
+187 LPIDGY
-195 IVSNQTSI
+195 MVSNQTSI

-217 PNDDL
+217 PNNDL
-222 VAQYP
+222 ATQYP
-227 ELTKGSV
+227 ELTEGNI
-234 VTLDDSNVRAYVQ
+234 VTLDESNVRAYVQ

-267 VLSFMDEFSTL
+267 VLSFMDEFGTL
-278 VNDDASQVWD
+278 VRDNSTQVRD
-288 KLEECSSWLQTD
+288 ELEECSNWMQTD
-300 ITKNRYLS
+300 ITKNKYLS

-313 SQTSLTSDS
+313 SQTNLAPDS

-354 YREV
+354 YREI

>member
-1 MSGTEGT
+1 MDSKENSRRR
-8 HRHHH
+8 HNRHHH
-13 GHGHHHGHH
+13 RKSRH
-22 RRQREKRR
+22 QRKKQ
-30 KMILLGVTIAVAVI
+30 KMLILGLAAAVI
-44 ALATGVVLKKLNEQK
+44 FVGLAATVVINKLKEQK
-59 IYHVTSANSV
+59 NYHVTGANSV

-103 EMKQTAVYGDKARA
+103 ELKKTATYGDKARA

-127 ASKKM
+127 VSKKM

-142 TEIHRFSRN
+142 TEVHRFSRK
-151 GDDLGTYVTHLG
+151 GDDLGVYVTHLG
-163 YAYANGDGGE
+163 YAYTNGDGGE
-173 ASCENLM
+173 ASCENLKT
-180 EAVSNLI
+180 AVSTLFNN
-187 DGLPIDGY
+187 LPIDGY
-195 IVSNQTSI
+195 MVSNQTSI

-222 VAQYP
+222 AAKYP
-227 ELTKGSV
+227 ELTTGNV
-234 VTLDDSNVRAYVQ
+234 VTLDESNVRAYVQ
-247 QRDTAVD
+247 QRDTAVN

-267 VLSFMDEFSTL
+267 VLSFMDEFGAM
-278 VNDDASQVWD
+278 VKEDASSVWD
-288 KLEECSSWLQTD
+288 SLEACSDWMQTD
-300 ITKNRYLS
+300 ITKNKYLS

-313 SQTSLTSDS
+313 SNTNLTPDS

-354 YREV
+354 YREI

>member
-1 MSGTEGT
+1 MDSKENSRRR
-8 HRHHH
+8 HKRHHH
-13 GHGHHHGHH
+13 GKS
-22 RRQREKRR
+22 RQQR
-30 KMILLGVTIAVAVI
+30 KKQKMLILGLAAAVVFVGLAAAV
-44 ALATGVVLKKLNEQK
+44 VVNKLKEQK
-59 IYHVTSANSV
+59 NYHVTGANSV

-103 EMKQTAVYGDKARA
+103 ELKQTATYGDKARA

-142 TEIHRFSRN
+142 TEVHRFSRN
-151 GDDLGTYVTHLG
+151 GGDLGTYVTHLG
-163 YAYANGDGGE
+163 YAYANGDGGA
-173 ASCENLM
+173 ASCENLKT
-180 EAVSNLI
+180 AVSNLFN
-187 DGLPIDGY
+187 DLPIDGY
-195 IVSNQTSI
+195 MVSNQTSI

-217 PNDDL
+217 PNNDL
-222 VAQYP
+222 ATQYP
-227 ELTKGSV
+227 ELTEGNI
-234 VTLDDSNVRAYVQ
+234 VTLDESNVRAYVQ

-267 VLSFMDEFSTL
+267 VLSFMDEFGTL
-278 VNDDASQVWD
+278 VKDNSMQVWD
-288 KLEECSSWLQTD
+288 ELEECSDWMQTD

-313 SQTSLTSDS
+313 SQTNLAPDS

>member
-1 MSGTEGT
+1 MDSKENSRRR
-8 HRHHH
+8 HNRHHH
-13 GHGHHHGHH
+13 RKSRHH
-22 RRQREKRR
+22 RKKQ
-30 KMILLGVTIAVAVI
+30 KMLILGLAAAVI
-44 ALATGVVLKKLNEQK
+44 FVGLAATVVVNKLKEQK
-59 IYHVTSANSV
+59 NYHVTGANSV
-69 DVGAGYRYTEY
+69 DVGVGYRYTEY

-103 EMKQTAVYGDKARA
+103 ELKQTATYGYKARA

-142 TEIHRFSRN
+142 TDVHRFSRN
-151 GDDLGTYVTHLG
+151 GGDLGTYVTHLG
-163 YAYANGDGGE
+163 YAYANGDGGT
-173 ASCENLM
+173 ASCENLKT
-180 EAVSNLI
+180 AVSNLFNN
-187 DGLPIDGY
+187 LPIDGY
-195 IVSNQTSI
+195 MVSNQTSI

-217 PNDDL
+217 PNNDL
-222 VAQYP
+222 ATQYP
-227 ELTKGSV
+227 ELTEGNI
-234 VTLDDSNVRAYVQ
+234 VTLDESNVRAYVQ

-267 VLSFMDEFSTL
+267 VLSFMDEFGTL
-278 VNDDASQVWD
+278 VRDNSTQVWD
-288 KLEECSSWLQTD
+288 ELEECSNWMQTD
-300 ITKNRYLS
+300 ITKNKYLS

-313 SQTSLTSDS
+313 SQTNLAPDS

-354 YREV
+354 YREI